1 MTIVFQREQ
10 HLDCFRLSAFLFGPR
25 MTGKTT
31 LLDKIKRNLTIN
43 LLDPEEELNYRQTPR
58 LFWEK
63 LKALPKKSVVVL
75 DEVQRVP
82 TLLDYVQMGIDQL
95 GHRFFLSGSSARKLK
110 RGSANLLGGRA
121 INLRL
126 HALSVQEIGNF
137 FDISKALSFG
147 TLPHIYKLIIQNQEK
162 SARDYLKSYVT
173 IYIKEEIQAE
183 ALTRNLAAFQR
194 FLPVAAQSNAQIIE
208 YANISRECSIPMSTV
223 KEYYQILE
231 DTLVGE
237 FLWPYDRNE
246 RKKARP
252 KFYFFD
258 CGVVRALQNRLNDF
272 PTPSEKGFLFENWF
286 FRELVRIRDYTKK
299 EDEIAL
305 WRSGIHEIDFII
317 KRKNKMIMAI
327 ECKTSQDIPSL
338 STRRA
343 FHKQFPKTPLVVAS
357 LTDSHPRKMDD
368 LTILPWMD
376 VLDSYRMQSKT

>member
-1 MTIVFQREQ
+1 MTLIFQREQ
-10 HLDCFRLSAFLFGPR
+10 NLDGLRLSAFLFGPR

-43 LLDPEEELNYRQTPR
+43 LLDPEEELSYRQTPR

-63 LKALPKKSVVVL
+63 LKALPKKSVVIL

-147 TLPHIYKLIIQNQEK
+147 TLPHIYKLIIQNQAEN
-162 SARDYLKSYVT
+162 ARDYLKSYVT

-258 CGVVRALQNRLNDF
+258 CGVVRALQNRLNDS

-299 EDEIAL
+299 EDEITL
-305 WRSGIHEIDFII
+305 WRSGIHEIDFVI

-338 STRRA
+338 STRQA

-357 LTDSHPRKMDD
+357 LADLHPRKMDD

-376 VLDSYRMQSKT
+376 VLDFYRKL